1 MDGCITYKGFATQQ
15 HRDFIVHFE
24 KFIGEVRPSNIL
36 EIGVAGGG
44 MTIAIKDILK
54 LHKIDYAYRAYEI
67 VPRPWFS
74 LFANHGI
81 DVRIENIFNEDYSG
95 LNPEKLDDV
104 KSFIQRP
111 GTTLVLCDGG
121 NKITEFNSFSYLL
134 KTGDYIMAHD
144 YVQTPEFFEAHIQP
158 SIWSSYEI
166 TDADISKAISDNRLI
181 RRYTDFDYVVW
192 ACMEKTK

>member
-15 HRDFIVHFE
+15 HTNFIRQFDKLISE
-24 KFIGEVRPSNIL
+24 IRPSNIL

-44 MTIAIKDILK
+44 FTLAIKDILN
-54 LHKIDYAYRAYEI
+54 LHKIPFQYRAYEI

-81 DVRIENIFNEDYSG
+81 DVRIENIFNEDYSD
-95 LNPEKLDDV
+95 LDKDKVEDV
-104 KSFIQRP
+104 RTFIQSP
-111 GTTLVLCDGG
+111 GKTLVLCDGG
-121 NKITEFNSFSYLL
+121 NKITEFNRLSYLL
-134 KTGDYIMAHD
+134 KTNDFIMAHD

-166 TDADISKAISDNRLI
+166 TDADISKAVRDNRLI